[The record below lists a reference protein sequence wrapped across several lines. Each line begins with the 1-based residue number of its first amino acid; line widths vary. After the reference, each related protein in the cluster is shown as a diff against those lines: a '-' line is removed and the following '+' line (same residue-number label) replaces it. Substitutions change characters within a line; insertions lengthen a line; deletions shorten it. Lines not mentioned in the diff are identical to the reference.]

1 MSSSSSNLTS
11 AFIDLATYD
20 ELEKY
25 MYGGGRATAY
35 FVRRSRKASWFTQIP
50 VVLSS
55 ATGSS
60 DFGATPSFQISRAG
74 DYMLH
79 NWLRV
84 TTPEIKWTPATTG
97 SGAQNL
103 RWTRNFMH
111 NLVKSCTIVFND
123 LQEAKFESAHLDFLT
138 AFTVPQ
144 SKRAGY
150 NNMIGNVD
158 VLTNPG
164 VTYDSND
171 SPCTLPSL
179 TLNLPLPLPHTRD
192 SGVAL
197 PTAALPYNEMRI
209 NFEFRNWN
217 ELLIADELDVTNSF
231 VVSRAATLADITD
244 NVVPK
249 LSNVQLWANYAIV
262 SNSERKLMGAAPRDL
277 LIEQVQIA
285 PNHSVSPAV
294 SSFVSRD
301 IRFSHACKTLFFGAK
316 NTTCPAEHSNYTCA
330 SPAAAVKPGGL
341 VANAAAL
348 LNFNPA
354 LAVDPIATTS
364 LIYENTNRLADMGSD
379 YFSLVQPFYQ
389 SADVAIPEETGY
401 HMYSYSLDMLSL
413 DPQGSTNFGKL
424 TNVTLSHTM
433 SAAAVAANADGG
445 FDTTTVVSVPGLV
458 SSDPDDTLQTAGV
471 PTKQTFQLVASV
483 VNSNVVRISGGALG
497 FPVL

>member
-1 MSSSSSNLTS
+1 MSSASSNLTS

-25 MYGGGRATAY
+25 MYGGPRATAY

-60 DFGATPSFQISRAG
+60 NFGDQPSFQISRAG
-74 DYMLH
+74 DYMLQ

-84 TTPEIKWTPATTG
+84 TIPEVNWNPEDE
-97 SGAQNL
+97 GAPENL
-103 RWTRNFMH
+103 RWTRNLMH

-123 LQEAKFESAHLDFLT
+123 LQEAKFESEHLDFLT

-158 VLTNPG
+158 VLINPG
-164 VTYDSND
+164 VTFNNIGVG
-171 SPCTLPSL
+171 CQLPSM

-209 NFEFRNWN
+209 NFEFRRWD
-217 ELLIADELDVTNSF
+217 ELLIAD
-231 VVSRAATLADITD
+231 VVDAGTGFLESRAATVADLTPQ
-244 NVVPK
+244 VAPQ
-249 LSNVQLWANYAIV
+249 LTNVQLWANYAVV
-262 SNSERKLMGAAPRDL
+262 SNNERKLMGSAPRDL

-285 PNHSVSPAV
+285 PAHAVSPSVS
-294 SSFVSRD
+294 SSVSRD
-301 IRFSHACKTLFFGAK
+301 IRFSHACKSLFFGCK

-330 SPAAAVKPGGL
+330 SPVAADLGVAVPD
-341 VANAAAL
+341 VCNT

-354 LAVDPIATTS
+354 LAVDPLNTTS
-364 LIYENTNRLADMGSD
+364 LIYEKHQPSRLHG
-379 YFSLVQPFYQ
+379 FGLLLP
-389 SADVAIPEETGY
+389 
-401 HMYSYSLDMLSL
+401 
-413 DPQGSTNFGKL
+413 DPALLPVRRCCHPPKRP
-424 TNVTLSHTM
+424 
-433 SAAAVAANADGG
+433 
-445 FDTTTVVSVPGLV
+445 DTTCIPTLLICSPLIPRVPLTLV
-458 SSDPDDTLQTAGV
+458 S
-471 PTKQTFQLVASV
+471 
-483 VNSNVVRISGGALG
+483 
-497 FPVL
+497 

>member
-60 DFGATPSFQISRAG
+60 NFGDQPSFQISRAG
-74 DYMLH
+74 DYMLQ

-84 TTPEIKWTPATTG
+84 TTPEITWNPAAG
-97 SGAQNL
+97 PQNL

-144 SKRAGY
+144 SKRSGY

-158 VLTNPG
+158 VLINPG
-164 VTYDSND
+164 VTYDALD
-171 SPCTLPSL
+171 AAPCTLPSM

-209 NFEFRNWN
+209 NFEFRDWT
-217 ELLIADELDVTNSF
+217 ELLIADVHSGFGSTLT
-231 VVSRAATLADITD
+231 SRAATLDDVGSA
-244 NVVPK
+244 PQ

-262 SNSERKLMGAAPRDL
+262 SNSERKLMGSAPRDM

-285 PNHSVSPAV
+285 PAHTVSPAV

-316 NTTCPAEHSNYTCA
+316 NITNPAEHSNYTCA
-330 SPAAAVKPGGL
+330 SPAPAGRLEADTV
-341 VANAAAL
+341 AL
-348 LNFNPA
+348 LNLNPT

-379 YFSLVQPFYQ
+379 YFSLVQPYYQ
-389 SADVAIPEETGY
+389 CADVAIPEETGY

-433 SAAAVAANADGG
+433 SDAAVAVNAP
-445 FDTTTVVSVPGLV
+445 TTTVGAQTVVSVPGLV
-458 SSDPDDTLQTAGV
+458 SPLAADTFANNGAPV
-471 PTKQTFQLVASV
+471 KQNFQLVASV